1 MSSNDL
7 TTEEIDAIIAKS
19 KWKPVD
25 TLVYFNPDTGE
36 LRHITGEIFPD
47 EPHYIRVSPA
57 EVADLQTYKSS
68 PSDYRVVMDFK
79 TNEYILQ
86 NIAEGDIRSFN
97 WNDEVY
103 QLPNS
108 GTASLT
114 LTQNTKEGTWTLS
127 VSEQVLRS
135 LSTQATHANY
145 NLAFYATKP
154 DDVNVLHGILK
165 FRVIDITTTGT
176 FTIKHESAL
185 APASVYCRKV
195 FDSYVHIQL

>member
-1 MSSNDL
+1 MSKEDL
-7 TTEEIDAIIAKS
+7 TPEQLSAILAQS
-19 KWKPVD
+19 EWKPVE

-36 LRHITGEIFPD
+36 LRHITGEIFPE

-57 EVADLQTYKSS
+57 EVYDLQHYKAS

-86 NIAEGDIRSFN
+86 NIAEGDVRSFN

-103 QLPNS
+103 QLPNT
-108 GTASLT
+108 GTGSLT
-114 LTQNTKEGTWTLS
+114 LIQDVQEGTWTLT

-135 LSTQATHANY
+135 LSTQATHVNY

-154 DDVNVLHGILK
+154 DDVNVLYGILK

-185 APASVYCRKV
+185 VPASVYCRKV
-195 FDSYVHIQL
+195 FDSYVHIQS